1 MNPEDLTV
9 YKDPKTGGFKSL
21 GFSIKSL
28 FSEKDFS
35 LIHKGGNKDTK
46 QFFDNIDNYSVPLPL
61 ALLHRKYNK
70 IGGTKTVSIDRF
82 NDKDP
87 EMYLTSKSL
96 NEKLLKLAGG
106 FKPKTRKAKRK
117 RHRKSRKL
125 FK

>member
-9 YKDPKTGGFKSL
+9 YKDPQTGGFKSL

-28 FSEKDFS
+28 FSENDFS
-35 LIHKGGNKDTK
+35 LKHKGGNKDTK
-46 QFFDNIDNYSVPLPL
+46 KFFDNIDNYSVPLSL

-70 IGGTKTVSIDRF
+70 IGGSKTENIDRF
-82 NDKDP
+82 NAKDP

-106 FKPKTRKAKRK
+106 YRPKTRKSRHKKR
-117 RHRKSRKL
+117 RKSRKL